1 VTFLPECYNSNRQGV
16 VSKNFPFVS
25 LKGKSFLF
33 SEEVWRG
40 PQEDR
45 RSAFQQTRG
54 FTYRTKEWKS
64 DTLFRGQ
71 RTEVS
76 KYGTPRGLFNIAWRQ
91 NCIEDEA

>member
-54 FTYRTKEWKS
+54 FTYRTKERKK
-64 DTLFRGQ
+64 GQ
-71 RTEVS
+71 TVYCLDEREKGFKVW
-76 KYGTPRGLFNIAWRQ
+76 TP
-91 NCIEDEA
+91 